1 MITYPLQASNKYVVI
16 PFTDSNQLYSVE
28 SYFSGNA
35 PYISMIIGTKK
46 VPIGTY
52 LYNERLKDGNGNL
65 LPFHVTSYDV
75 TLSSTPPSPEFPTR
89 INIIADNKQFAAK
102 NSNFSLS
109 WQYGGSTNLIVKPT
123 PTTLG
128 IVTGM
133 PGTTGL
139 IKTFDFNNSPSPAT
153 KTPLP
158 PTALGGSGITTNYIP
173 PEIEVFGNGGLKL
186 SDLLS
191 LSFTKNHQ
199 LFTSAATAF
208 EQLVADARS
217 QSVSIPSKVDMSY
230 MSYNDQLKAYNLRP
244 SLNPTPGKSI
254 FGWGLTLLFNKKD
267 PNFTNFK
274 EWLKLNAYKYNIYG
288 LRADPRDKF
297 YVNGFIDGV
306 DNQWDYRGPISFS
319 V

>member
-1 MITYPLQASNKYVVI
+1 MIPAYTKFESVT
-16 PFTDSNQLYSVE
+16 FTDTNQLYSLE
-28 SYFSGNA
+28 KYFSNNA
-35 PYISMIIGTKK
+35 PYVSMIAAPSIEPGQ
-46 VPIGTY
+46 Y
-52 LYNERLKDGNGNL
+52 LYSELFKDPDGNL
-65 LPFHVTSYDV
+65 IPFFITTVNPN
-75 TLSSTPPSPEFPTR
+75 LSSTLPSTDFPTR
-89 INIIADNKQFAAK
+89 INIVSENVDAVNNISAFFVD
-102 NSNFSLS
+102 
-109 WQYGGSTNLIVKPT
+109 WQVGGQSNLIVKPT

-139 IKTFDFNNSPSPAT
+139 IKSFDFNNSPSPAT
-153 KTPLP
+153 KTPIP

-186 SDLLS
+186 SDLVT

-199 LFTSAATAF
+199 LFAAAALAF
-208 EQLVADARS
+208 EQLVTDAKS
-217 QSVSIPSKVDMSY
+217 QGVLIPTKVDMSY
-230 MSYNDQLKAYNLRP
+230 MSYSDQLKAYNLRP
-244 SLNPTPGKSI
+244 SLNPQPGKSI

-297 YVNGFIDGV
+297 YANGFINGV
-306 DNQWDYRGPISFS
+306 DNQWDYRGPISYS

>member
-35 PYISMIIGTKK
+35 PYVSMIIGTKK
-46 VPIGTY
+46 VPVGTY
-52 LYNERLKDGNGNL
+52 LYNDRLKDGNGNL
-65 LPFHVTSYDV
+65 IPFHVTSYDV
-75 TLSSTPPSPEFPTR
+75 NLSSTPPSPEFPTR
-89 INIIADNKQFAAK
+89 INIITDNKQFAAA

-123 PTTLG
+123 PTALG

-139 IKTFDFNNSPSPAT
+139 IKSFDFNNSPPPAT
-153 KTPLP
+153 KTPIP

-173 PEIEVFGNGGLKL
+173 PEIEVFGNGNLKL
-186 SDLLS
+186 SDIVS

-199 LFTSAATAF
+199 LFVSAATAF
-208 EQLVADARS
+208 EQMIADAKLQGIS
-217 QSVSIPSKVDMSY
+217 TPTKIDMGY
-230 MSYNDQLKAYNLRP
+230 MSYNDQLRAYNLRP
-244 SLNPTPGKSI
+244 SLNPQPGKSI

-267 PNFTNFK
+267 PNFANFK
-274 EWLKLNAYKYNIYG
+274 EWLKTNAYKYNIYG

-297 YVNGFIDGV
+297 YANGFIDDK
-306 DNQWDYRGPISFS
+306 DNQWDYRGPIASS